1 MSLLRIPESSVD
13 TWWIVCEE
21 CDSYQGSFLP
31 SRSPAWCSLGRRR
44 RKDQEASKNSIFPEE
59 VAAHHVGHL
68 HRRQGARGQQQ
79 WLCPRSQSQPAQVHF
94 GCVSPWRELG
104 QRAQRHAG
112 LNSDP
117 LRQIQ
122 KDEIPETDLVPVS
135 LVWISNRKLWSVSWT
150 VENDRVQ

>member
-1 MSLLRIPESSVD
+1 MSLLRVPESSVD
-13 TWWIVCEE
+13 TWIICEE

-31 SRSPAWCSLGRRR
+31 SRSTAWCSPGRRR
-44 RKDQEASKNSIFPEE
+44 RKDQEASKNPIFPEE

-68 HRRQGARGQQQ
+68 HGRQGARGQQQ
-79 WLCPRSQSQPAQVHF
+79 RLCPRSQSQPAQVHF
-94 GCVSPWRELG
+94 GRVSPWRELG

-117 LRQIQ
+117 LRRIQ
-122 KDEIPETDLVPVS
+122 KDEMPETDLVPVS
-135 LVWISNRKLWSVSWT
+135 LVWISNRKLRSVSWT